1 MGYKEDPPW
10 YKALEEIR
18 IDPFIGETPGVM
30 LN

>member
-10 YKALEEIR
+10 YKALEEIW